1 MSHTSLSD
9 LRDEIAVL
17 CRQISLSE
25 VSLLDTID
33 ADPATR
39 SAAQAYVYVVKALE
53 VVPGIGKVRA
63 RAMMREIGIDER
75 CNIGSLTDV
84 QRRLLHEALQS

>member
-17 CRQISLSE
+17 CRQISLSQ
-25 VSLLDTID
+25 VSLLDTLA

-75 CNIGSLTDV
+75 CNIGSLTSDQ
-84 QRRLLHEALQS
+84 QRQLQEALQ

>member
-25 VSLLDTID
+25 VSLLDTIA

-53 VVPGIGKVRA
+53 EVTDLRKY
-63 RAMMREIGIDER
+63 
-75 CNIGSLTDV
+75 GS
-84 QRRLLHEALQS
+84 